1 MKEIESVGPFIK
13 TDNKTKNIMN
23 NLLIAL
29 TPIILFAFYK
39 NGIVPYINGKAN
51 LYQMFLPL
59 IMILVSVFTTF
70 MTEYLYGILVKK
82 EPKSLKYHFKTYSIF
97 PGLFL
102 ALILPINTPLW
113 ILIFG
118 ALIAS
123 IIGKIIFGG
132 FGNNIF
138 NPALVGRL
146 FVISIF
152 AATIG
157 GYLNSYE
164 VDTISK
170 ATPLSNYAA
179 VETIGTYETLV
190 KPYGSLWNFFFGTI
204 PGAVG
209 ETSAFLC
216 LIGFL
221 YLVYKKA
228 IKWRIPLTY
237 IATVFVMTYI
247 IGVLNDVG
255 LWYPLFQI
263 LSGGLF
269 FGAIF
274 MATDPVTS
282 PTTPT
287 AQNIY
292 GIFLGILTVVFR
304 FLTSA
309 PEGVLTSILI
319 MNMFVIILDRVGARA
334 RLDFRKV
341 VILILAEFA
350 LCLGLSLYIAESKNI
365 DVNVDPNFAIVSK
378 EEVGSKTIYVAT
390 EKGFSSVIKA
400 KVIVVDS
407 KIESVEILEQAD
419 SFYSKVEESNYV
431 DKFKNISDANNVDTV
446 SGATITSTAI
456 KKLVNNV
463 LLDYKG

>member
-431 DKFKNISDANNVDTV
+431 DKFKNISDANNIDTV

>member
-102 ALILPINTPLW
+102 ALILPINTPIW

>member
-39 NGIVPYINGKAN
+39 NGIVPYIDGKAN

-102 ALILPINTPLW
+102 ALILPINTPIW